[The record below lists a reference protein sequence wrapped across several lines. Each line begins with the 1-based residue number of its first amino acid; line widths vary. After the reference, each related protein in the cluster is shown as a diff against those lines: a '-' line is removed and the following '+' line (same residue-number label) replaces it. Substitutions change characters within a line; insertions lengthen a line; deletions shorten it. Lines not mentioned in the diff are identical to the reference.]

1 MCYYG
6 AFHTLVQCSV
16 FEETVI
22 LCVERFDVNIQFS
35 EVEIKIDTI
44 SFPHSRG

>member
-1 MCYYG
+1 MCCYG

-16 FEETVI
+16 FEETAI
-22 LCVERFDVNIQFS
+22 LCVECFDVNIQFS
-35 EVEIKIDTI
+35 EVEIKIYTI